1 MPGLQAWLFQ
11 RISAVYLGLYTPLL
25 LLYFIVMPPQSYAE
39 WHVFLASPWVNS
51 SILLFALALLVHA
64 WVGVRDVVLDYVHPY
79 LLRLAIA
86 PLGCCGDADRLGLL
100 GIAHTCLW
108 SPLNLRRCHVT
119 AAPTL

>member
-1 MPGLQAWLFQ
+1 MSRQMPGLQAWLFQ

-79 LLRLAIA
+79 LLRLAMLTGVAVMLIA
-86 PLGCCGDADRLGLL
+86 WGFWVLRILL
-100 GIAHTCLW
+100 V
-108 SPLNLRRCHVT
+108 VT
-119 AAPTL
+119 A